1 MLKPHDRKCVCNFQ
15 IALLKCTKF
24 LSKIVS
30 AFKLRYTAG
39 YLNKEVNEKKQI
51 A

>member
-1 MLKPHDRKCVCNFQ
+1 MLKPHDQKCVCNFQ
-15 IALLKCTKF
+15 IALLKCTK
-24 LSKIVS
+24 IVS
-30 AFKLRYTAG
+30 AFKPRYTAG